1 MKVNM
6 TVKRR
11 IVFNG
16 KEYDSIEELPESV
29 RRTLE
34 NATAGSLPSAA
45 TGATAGAKVRI
56 MFNGQE
62 YASVDAMPASVRRIY
77 EGALAAVESDGA
89 AGQVGAAI
97 RVAPMAAGPEATS
110 AGGITVSAT
119 PIEPGEAR
127 PWPWRLIFTIVLVVA
142 FLALLLFLRV
152 HQPGY
157 H

>member
-16 KEYDSIEELPESV
+16 KEYDSIEELPENV

-45 TGATAGAKVRI
+45 TGAAASAKVRI

-62 YASVDAMPASVRRIY
+62 YTSVDAMPASVRRIY
-77 EGALAAVESDGA
+77 EGALAAVESGGA

-97 RVAPMAAGPEATS
+97 RVAPMAGGPEATS
-110 AGGITVSAT
+110 AGGLAVSAT

-127 PWPWRLIFTIVLVVA
+127 PWPWRLILAIAALVA
-142 FLALLLFLRV
+142 FMLLLFYIRT
-152 HQPGY
+152 HRPGY

>member
-16 KEYDSIEELPESV
+16 KEYDSIEELPENV

-34 NATAGSLPSAA
+34 NASTGSQPSPA
-45 TGATAGAKVRI
+45 TGAAAGAKIRI
-56 MFNGQE
+56 MFSGQE

-77 EGALAAVESDGA
+77 ESALAVVEGDGA
-89 AGQVGAAI
+89 AGRVGAAI
-97 RVAPMAAGPEATS
+97 QVAPMAGGPEATS
-110 AGGITVSAT
+110 AGGLAVSAT

-127 PWPWRLIFTIVLVVA
+127 PWPWRLILRIAVLVA
-142 FLALLLFLRV
+142 FILLLFYIRT
-152 HQPGY
+152 HRPGY

>member
-89 AGQVGAAI
+89 AGQIGAAI
-97 RVAPMAAGPEATS
+97 RVASMAGGTEATS
-110 AGGITVSAT
+110 AGGIAVSAT
-119 PIEPGEAR
+119 PIEPGAAR
-127 PWPWRLIFTIVLVVA
+127 PLPWRLILTIAALVA
-142 FLALLLFLRV
+142 FILLNFYLVTHRHGF
-152 HQPGY
+152 H
-157 H
+157 